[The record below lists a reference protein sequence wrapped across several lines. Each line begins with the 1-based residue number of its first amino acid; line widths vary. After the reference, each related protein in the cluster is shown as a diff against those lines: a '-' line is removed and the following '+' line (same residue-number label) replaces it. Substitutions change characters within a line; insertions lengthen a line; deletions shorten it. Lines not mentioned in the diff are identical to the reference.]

1 LQPDEREALREAAC
15 DRLFFLFR
23 LETSFLIGCL
33 ALLPVGAVW
42 SVPMPAAEGC
52 AVGGGRVKVL
62 VTGVLRWYMDL
73 QFAGLSSL
81 NLQTLNP
88 DNEPLSL

>member
-1 LQPDEREALREAAC
+1 MRAC

-23 LETSFLIGCL
+23 LQRPFLIGCL

-42 SVPMPAAEGC
+42 SVPMPVAEGC

-62 VTGVLRWYMDL
+62 ATGVLRWCTGL
-73 QFAGLSSL
+73 HFAGRLSS